1 MRFDIVSVFPEFF
14 AVLDLS
20 LIGKARERGI
30 LDIAVHDLRDWT
42 DDPHRSVDDTPFGGG
57 AGMVMRPDVWGAAL
71 DDTLGD
77 DGVLAVPTPSG
88 TPLTQRMCEDLA
100 AVGHIVLACGRYEG
114 IDARVADHYEESGV
128 RVVRYSLGD
137 YVLNGGEVAAVALVE
152 AVGRL
157 VPGLVGNPGSLV
169 EESHGAAGLLEYPV
183 YTRPARWRGLD
194 VPAVLTSGDHGKVA
208 RWRRDRALEV
218 TAGRRPDMIEALPA
232 EGLDRGD
239 RRALA
244 GLGYLVP
251 AGAAH
256 PLPASAREAAAS
268 DVPGLADLAARTFPD
283 ACPPGMREEDVR
295 AFVESHLSREDFS
308 RYVDD
313 PGCLTMALAVGG
325 RILGYALACLPPD
338 GAVAGA
344 ERGAPVQAVV
354 DGRPRSGPLVELS
367 KFYLDRRLRGT
378 GAAALLWEATRS
390 RLEEWAAPWPEAYV
404 WLGTNAANER
414 AQRAYRRLGFR
425 FQGQRTF
432 RVGDQDN
439 RDAVFARPIRMA

>member
-157 VPGLVGNPGSLV
+157 VPGLVGNPESLV
-169 EESHGAAGLLEYPV
+169 EESHGAAGLLEYP
-183 YTRPARWRGLD
+183 RLHPARALARTGR
-194 VPAVLTSGDHGKVA
+194 PRVLTSGDHGKVA

-239 RRALA
+239 RRVLA

>member
-1 MRFDIVSVFPEFF
+1 VRFDIVSVFPEFF

-157 VPGLVGNPGSLV
+157 VPGLVGNPESLV

-218 TAGRRPDMIEALPA
+218 TAGRRPDSARVREV
-232 EGLDRGD
+232 
-239 RRALA
+239 LA
-244 GLGYLVP
+244 GLGLESRADAVATTLSGGEQQRVALGRVLYRRPPVVFADEPTGALDTCSAAFVL
-251 AGAAH
+251 AELRRLADDGAAVILVTH
-256 PLPASAREAAAS
+256 DLGAAA
-268 DVPGLADLAARTFPD
+268 LAESVLI
-283 ACPPGMREEDVR
+283 MRD
-295 AFVESHLSREDFS
+295 
-308 RYVDD
+308 
-313 PGCLTMALAVGG
+313 G
-325 RILGYALACLPPD
+325 RIVD
-338 GAVAGA
+338 RR
-344 ERGAPVQAVV
+344 RGATPDELLVAVNQ
-354 DGRPRSGPLVELS
+354 
-367 KFYLDRRLRGT
+367 T
-378 GAAALLWEATRS
+378 GAAA
-390 RLEEWAAPWPEAYV
+390 
-404 WLGTNAANER
+404 
-414 AQRAYRRLGFR
+414 
-425 FQGQRTF
+425 
-432 RVGDQDN
+432 
-439 RDAVFARPIRMA
+439 

>member
-71 DDTLGD
+71 DDPLGD

-88 TPLTQRMCEDLA
+88 APLTQRMCEDLA

-157 VPGLVGNPGSLV
+157 VPGLVGNPESLV

-183 YTRPARWRGLD
+183 YTARWRGLD

-283 ACPPGMREEDVR
+283 ACPPGMREEDMR

>member
-157 VPGLVGNPGSLV
+157 VPGLVGNPESLV

-283 ACPPGMREEDVR
+283 ACPPG
-295 AFVESHLSREDFS
+295 
-308 RYVDD
+308 
-313 PGCLTMALAVGG
+313 
-325 RILGYALACLPPD
+325 
-338 GAVAGA
+338 
-344 ERGAPVQAVV
+344 
-354 DGRPRSGPLVELS
+354 
-367 KFYLDRRLRGT
+367 
-378 GAAALLWEATRS
+378 
-390 RLEEWAAPWPEAYV
+390 
-404 WLGTNAANER
+404 
-414 AQRAYRRLGFR
+414 
-425 FQGQRTF
+425 
-432 RVGDQDN
+432 
-439 RDAVFARPIRMA
+439 IR